1 MVMVVAVVAAVVVVV
16 VVEEEEEEEDVA
28 AAAAAALGGGA
39 CSRGNPADGG
49 INAAGRVLK
58 LATVARADFDD
69 FDFRLISIFSFLI
82 YFLNLR
88 VSLPMFEKSVLATF
102 IVCLL
107 VQWRTI

>member
-16 VVEEEEEEEDVA
+16 GVVVEEEEEEEEEEDVA

-58 LATVARADFDD
+58 NMFLMSLVLATAARADFDD

-82 YFLNLR
+82 F
-88 VSLPMFEKSVLATF
+88 
-102 IVCLL
+102 
-107 VQWRTI
+107 

>member
-1 MVMVVAVVAAVVVVV
+1 MVMVVAVVAAVVVVVVVVV

-58 LATVARADFDD
+58 NMFLMSLVLATVARADFDD

-82 YFLNLR
+82 F
-88 VSLPMFEKSVLATF
+88 
-102 IVCLL
+102 
-107 VQWRTI
+107 